1 MSYFDTVHWY
11 NMIEQISTSLHAL
24 ADAQKEANSLAEE
37 ANQIAK
43 ERLEIEKDKEEW
55 H

>member
-24 ADAQKEANSLAEE
+24 DDAQKKANRLAEE
-37 ANQIAK
+37 ANRIAK
-43 ERLEIEKDKEEW
+43 ERLEIEKDREAR